1 VNHFCYFYFTSNT
14 FASPSL
20 QRLFGHLALTPR
32 AAVTSIGLTTSF
44 GWEGEEAFVQ
54 HDAQELMRVLF
65 EALQLSDTCFD
76 DDGTSFSSFLP
87 HLFSGVCANILKCSQ
102 CGHKSEREDIFYDI
116 CLPVQGMNVT
126 MPSTPDAT
134 SLVVSETSN
143 LTPLTSLHRSIR
155 SFLYEESLT
164 GADQWSCSGKCNGSK
179 VDATKSFT
187 LTKLP
192 PVMTIHL
199 KRFSYDAS
207 TGKYAKV
214 NDPFSFP
221 LVIDFDGFLVDA
233 KEKVLS
239 HASNV
244 ATSKSLPIFSIVP
257 PLPSTGGSARSAV
270 HALRARR
277 ESLEADALAAL
288 CRGDVLS
295 EEEEEAIELME
306 AMERDE
312 KGAKEAKSSTKDEI
326 SPMSSSVP
334 AQSLLPLS
342 DSHTHAP
349 YELYSILMHSG
360 VTSRG
365 HYFAF
370 IRSPDSSTSS
380 WLLMND
386 ATILPLTEA
395 EVLTA
400 SGALSGLSSEFISPP
415 SIIETVSGNAKSIP
429 PGGSPYM
436 LLYRRKDVGIE
447 KVNSSPLLPI
457 SESIREAIND
467 EDLLSYSKTMGCNY
481 LDESELTALL
491 NECKSFNALKNCH
504 QVRQLLCE
512 MRVRLPKL
520 VLPRDVETNVIR
532 EASQLMQSSST
543 ETATIYRLPF
553 FEDENGQPDYSSVF
567 VPLSSSIDSATTAC
581 YSLLIEAHSSKS
593 EFKKRNCLIEFPKLS
608 DIRLR
613 KFDALSNKKT
623 DSYSHATAPLT
634 PFEAEWGLSVD
645 VAIEIRAPVDA
656 IQLPWP
662 EYDPESVSIRVL
674 KWSESSLIQDMIQ
687 RLSSFAEGSVTVG
700 VDDSS
705 SLSHSIPLD
714 GRNAAMIELSRG
726 SDGSQATVMTLL
738 TALVDSILDPT
749 ISGSSTIP
757 KRIHA
762 IVIPGGLPTPS
773 DISHGIAAGRLRQR
787 ASPLSN
793 SNGSSVG
800 YAQTCGLRVITIP
813 ISGDDV
819 ETVNENGVSIL
830 NLELKKDFN
839 LCDGDDLVILQDKD
853 DDVEGVE
860 LERALPKIK
869 SLFSSSTIRVTF
881 STMINSLSSIDDI
894 GHTLTLTARRDETLL
909 SLKRRMI
916 EAINISSSSS
926 PPNITIQETHLKR
939 NFKAPM
945 LRDENKTLRECDIGD
960 GTMLYLCQGA
970 VLIDDTTQV
979 RVLLH
984 SSKQQVICSLLLKL
998 SSRISTL
1005 KKEIF
1010 NSLSSLS
1017 SQTPP
1022 ISASHIRLRGRQT
1035 TAGTSTSTILR
1046 DEAILRQA
1054 LGVTTSYAG
1063 GDDERD
1069 VFVEFLSKPESF
1081 SKDDLLVRVTEFV
1094 KAKEGVSGLS
1104 HLTRIIDLVI
1114 PKASTLS
1121 SLSLL
1126 LTGDD
1131 STASS
1136 IRMAKHSAYGPALN
1150 TWEAENKIK
1159 FISVSSVENSLV
1171 CDPPLSLR
1179 DGCTLIWRRDCDVV
1193 EEGKNSSVSVVDD
1206 TRLITEEN
1214 KENGSQIKKS
1224 STSVQKPWLVKK
1236 AKIDDS
1242 KVTQSTPA
1250 AAGGISIRVKQLE

>member
-1 VNHFCYFYFTSNT
+1 
-14 FASPSL
+14 
-20 QRLFGHLALTPR
+20 
-32 AAVTSIGLTTSF
+32 LTTSF

-65 EALQLSDTCFD
+65 EALQLSDTSI
-76 DDGTSFSSFLP
+76 DGVGTCFSSLLP
-87 HLFSGVCANILKCSQ
+87 HLFSGVCADVLKCSQ
-102 CGHKSEREDIFYDI
+102 CGHKSTRDDVFYDI

-126 MPSTPDAT
+126 MPTTPDA
-134 SLVVSETSN
+134 SSIASYN
-143 LTPLTSLHRSIR
+143 LTPLTSLHRSVR
-155 SFLYEESLT
+155 SFLYEESLE
-164 GADQWSCSGKCNGSK
+164 GANQWSCSGKCKGSK

-221 LVIDFDGFLVDA
+221 LEIDFDGFLAEA
-233 KEKVLS
+233 KERVLS
-239 HASNV
+239 HASIA
-244 ATSKSLPIFSIVP
+244 ATSATSHPIVSVSVLPS
-257 PLPSTGGSARSAV
+257 LPSTVGSARSAV
-270 HALRARR
+270 HVLRARR
-277 ESLEADALAAL
+277 ASLEADALAAL
-288 CRGDVLS
+288 SRGDVLS

-306 AMERDE
+306 AIGKDE
-312 KGAKEAKSSTKDEI
+312 KGGKEVVSSIKDEMI
-326 SPMSSSVP
+326 STTSSSIPV
-334 AQSLLPLS
+334 QCLS
-342 DSHTHAP
+342 SSHLHPSSP

-370 IRSPDSSTSS
+370 IRSPESSTSSTSS
-380 WLLMND
+380 WLLIND
-386 ATILPLTEA
+386 ASILPLTEA

-415 SIIETVSGNAKSIP
+415 SITETVSGNVKSIP

-436 LLYRRKDVGIE
+436 LLYRRKDFDIT
-447 KVNSSPLLPI
+447 KVNSSPLSPL
-457 SESIREAIND
+457 SETIREAIND
-467 EDLLSYSKTMGCNY
+467 EKLLLYSNTMGCGY
-481 LDESELTALL
+481 LDESELTALV
-491 NECKSFNALKNCH
+491 NECKSFNALKKCH

-520 VLPRDVETNVIR
+520 ALSRDLETTVLR
-532 EASQLMQSSST
+532 EASQHMHSSST
-543 ETATIYRLPF
+543 ETSTIYRLPF
-553 FEDENGQPDYSSVF
+553 FEDENDQLDYSSVF
-567 VPLSSSIDSATTAC
+567 VPLSSSIESATTAC
-581 YSLLIEAHSSKS
+581 YSLLLEAHGGKS
-593 EFKKRNCLIEFPKLS
+593 EFKKRNCLIELPKLS

-613 KFDALSNKKT
+613 KFDAHSNKKT
-623 DSYSHATAPLT
+623 DSYSHASAPLT

-662 EYDPESVSIRVL
+662 EYDSEGISIRVL
-674 KWSESSLIQDMIQ
+674 KWSGSSLIQDKIQ
-687 RLSSFAEGSVTVG
+687 KLSSIAEGNVTVG

-705 SLSHSIPLD
+705 SFSHSIPLD

-749 ISGSSTIP
+749 ISSSSTIP

-773 DISHGIAAGRLRQR
+773 DISNGIAAGRLRQR

-800 YAQTCGLRVITIP
+800 TSQTSGLRVITIP
-813 ISGDDV
+813 ISGDLI
-819 ETVNENGVSIL
+819 ETDNESGVSIL
-830 NLELKKDFN
+830 ILELKKDFN

-853 DDVEGVE
+853 DDIEGVE
-860 LERALPKIK
+860 LERALPRLK

-881 STMINSLSSIDDI
+881 STMINSLSPNDDI
-894 GHTLTLTARRDETLL
+894 GQTLTLTARRDETLL
-909 SLKRRMI
+909 SLKRRMV
-916 EAINISSSSS
+916 EAINKCFSSSSSSSS
-926 PPNITIQETHLKR
+926 PTITIQQTHLKR
-939 NFKAPM
+939 SLKAPM
-945 LRDENKTLRECDIGD
+945 LRDEDKTLRDYDLGD
-960 GTMLYLCQGA
+960 GTLLYLCQGA
-970 VLIDDTTQV
+970 VLVDDTTQV

-984 SSKQQVICSLLLKL
+984 SSKQQVLCSIPLKL

-1010 NSLSSLS
+1010 NSLSSSSS

-1022 ISASHIRLRGRQT
+1022 ISANHIRIRGRQT
-1035 TAGTSTSTILR
+1035 AAGTSTSTILR
-1046 DEAILRQA
+1046 DEAFLRQA
-1054 LGVTTSYAG
+1054 LGVSTSYAG

-1104 HLTRIIDLVI
+1104 HLTPIVDVVI

-1126 LTGDD
+1126 LTGEDLI
-1131 STASS
+1131 SSS
-1136 IRMAKHSAYGPALN
+1136 IRVAKHSAYGPALN

-1159 FISVSSVENSLV
+1159 FISVSSVEDSLV
-1171 CDPPLSLR
+1171 CDPPLSFR
-1179 DGCTLIWRRDCDVV
+1179 DGCTLIWRRDFDVV
-1193 EEGKNSSVSVVDD
+1193 EEGGKGLESVVVD
-1206 TRLITEEN
+1206 TQLITEEN
-1214 KENGSQIKKS
+1214 KENGSQIKK
-1224 STSVQKPWLVKK
+1224 TIVVVQKPWLAKK
-1236 AKIDDS
+1236 TKIDNS
-1242 KVTQSTPA
+1242 QIAPSIS

>member
-1 VNHFCYFYFTSNT
+1 
-14 FASPSL
+14 
-20 QRLFGHLALTPR
+20 
-32 AAVTSIGLTTSF
+32 LTTSF

-65 EALQLSDTCFD
+65 EALQLSDTSI
-76 DDGTSFSSFLP
+76 DGDETSFSTLLP
-87 HLFSGVCANILKCSQ
+87 HLFSGVCADILKCSQ
-102 CGHKSEREDIFYDI
+102 CGHKSTREDVFYDI

-134 SLVVSETSN
+134 SDATSLVVAKTSN
-143 LTPLTSLHRSIR
+143 LTPLTSLHRSLR

-221 LVIDFDGFLVDA
+221 LEIDFDGFLVDA
-233 KEKVLS
+233 KEKILS
-239 HASNV
+239 HASTV
-244 ATSKSLPIFSIVP
+244 AVSAASLPSVSVSVAP
-257 PLPSTGGSARSAV
+257 PLLSTGGSARLAV

-288 CRGDVLS
+288 SRGDVLS
-295 EEEEEAIELME
+295 EVEEEAIERME
-306 AMERDE
+306 EMEKDKKKGGKEVFASTNDE
-312 KGAKEAKSSTKDEI
+312 FSSTT
-326 SPMSSSVP
+326 SSSVP
-334 AQSLLPLS
+334 VPSLSSHDSSHLPPS
-342 DSHTHAP
+342 SQ

-360 VTSRG
+360 LTSRG

-370 IRSPDSSTSS
+370 IRSPESSSSSASS
-380 WLLMND
+380 WLLIND
-386 ATILPLTEA
+386 ASILPLTEA

-400 SGALSGLSSEFISPP
+400 SGALSGLSSEFILS
-415 SIIETVSGNAKSIP
+415 SSNTVTVSGNAKSIP

-436 LLYRRKDVGIE
+436 LLYRRKNYGIN
-447 KVNSSPLLPI
+447 KDSSPPLSPI

-467 EDLLSYSKTMGCNY
+467 EDLLSYSNTMGCSY

-491 NECKSFNALKNCH
+491 NECKSFNDLKNCH

-520 VLPRDVETNVIR
+520 VLPRDIETNILR
-532 EASQLMQSSST
+532 EASQHMHSSST
-543 ETATIYRLPF
+543 ETSTIYRLPF

-567 VPLSSSIDSATTAC
+567 VPLSSSKESATIAC
-581 YSLLIEAHSSKS
+581 YSLLLEAHEGKS
-593 EFKKRNCLIEFPKLS
+593 EFKKRNCLIELPKLS

-613 KFDALSNKKT
+613 KFDAHSNKKT
-623 DSYSHATAPLT
+623 DSYSHSSAPLT

-662 EYDPESVSIRVL
+662 EYDPEGMSIRVL
-674 KWSESSLIQDMIQ
+674 KWSESSLIQDLIQ
-687 RLSSFAEGSVTVG
+687 RLSSIAEGNVTVG

-705 SLSHSIPLD
+705 SFSHSIPLD
-714 GRNAAMIELSRG
+714 GQNAAIIELSKG

-749 ISGSSTIP
+749 ISGSSPIP

-773 DISHGIAAGRLRQR
+773 DISNGIAAGRLRQR
-787 ASPLSN
+787 TSLLSN
-793 SNGSSVG
+793 SSAGTS
-800 YAQTCGLRVITIP
+800 QTCSLRVITIP
-813 ISGDDV
+813 ISGDEI
-819 ETVNENGVSIL
+819 ETDNDSGVSIL

-839 LCDGDDLVILQDKD
+839 LCDGDDLVILQDTD
-853 DDVEGVE
+853 DDIEGVE
-860 LERALPKIK
+860 LERALPRLK

-881 STMINSLSSIDDI
+881 NTLISSLSSIDDI
-894 GHTLTLTARRDETLL
+894 GHTLILTARRDETLL

-916 EAINISSSSS
+916 EAINTFSSSSS

-939 NFKAPM
+939 SLKAPM
-945 LRDENKTLRECDIGD
+945 LRDEDKTLRDCDIGD
-960 GTMLYLCQGA
+960 STMLYLCQGA

-1010 NSLSSLS
+1010 NSLSLS

-1035 TAGTSTSTILR
+1035 AAGTSTSTILR

-1054 LGVTTSYAG
+1054 LGVSTSYAG

-1081 SKDDLLVRVTEFV
+1081 GKDDLLVRVTEFV
-1094 KAKEGVSGLS
+1094 KAKEGVSELS
-1104 HLTRIIDLVI
+1104 HLTPIVDVVI

-1121 SLSLL
+1121 SLALL
-1126 LTGDD
+1126 LTREDLI
-1131 STASS
+1131 SSS
-1136 IRMAKHSAYGPALN
+1136 IRVAKHSAYGPALN
-1150 TWEAENKIK
+1150 AWEAENKIK
-1159 FISVSSVENSLV
+1159 FISVSSVEDSLV

-1179 DGCTLIWRRDCDVV
+1179 DGCTLIWRRDCEVD
-1193 EEGKNSSVSVVDD
+1193 EEGVKGLESGVVD
-1206 TRLITEEN
+1206 TRLVTEEN
-1214 KENGSQIKKS
+1214 KENGSQYKK
-1224 STSVQKPWLVKK
+1224 TNAVVQKPWLVKK
-1236 AKIDDS
+1236 SKIDDS
-1242 KVTQSTPA
+1242 KVHPSISA
-1250 AAGGISIRVKQLE
+1250 AGISIRVKQLE